1 MDPIV
6 EGKAA
11 DDMEIENL
19 NMGGDAFAQEM
30 GGGESKSKVHIRTQQ
45 RNGRKSITTVQGLDE
60 DLDLKKICKAFKK
73 NFSCNGAV
81 VKNKELGKVIQLQGD
96 QRQKV
101 FTFMKK
107 CKICEEE
114 RMVVHGF

>member
-1 MDPIV
+1 MPPP
-6 EGKAA
+6 
-11 DDMEIENL
+11 L
-19 NMGGDAFAQEM
+19 RQ
-30 GGGESKSKVHIRTQQ
+30 
-45 RNGRKSITTVQGLDE
+45 
-60 DLDLKKICKAFKK
+60 

-96 QRQKV
+96 QRQNV
-101 FTFMKK
+101 FQFMKK

>member
-1 MDPIV
+1 MPV
-6 EGKAA
+6 VACA
-11 DDMEIENL
+11 C
-19 NMGGDAFAQEM
+19 AWQ
-30 GGGESKSKVHIRTQQ
+30 
-45 RNGRKSITTVQGLDE
+45 
-60 DLDLKKICKAFKK
+60 